1 MVHISVERE
10 RLLQLRLGLC
20 GAHLEGLA
28 ALEGLGEL
36 DDSLRD
42 LLVRLAHRV
51 PLPLELQTH
60 SFELSRRLG
69 LLCQAVSARASESG
83 VGGIGASRRL

>member
-1 MVHISVERE
+1 MVHISVELE

-51 PLPLELQTH
+51 PMPLEQGAAEQGLAAQKDATGFQLATNCH
-60 SFELSRRLG
+60 STG
-69 LLCQAVSARASESG
+69 WMC
-83 VGGIGASRRL
+83 I